1 MIEFY
6 DNSNSQPKYTG
17 HEQIRKEKSK
27 PTMIEKAIVQC
38 IFKTLVV

>member
-17 HEQIRKEKSK
+17 HEQIRK
-27 PTMIEKAIVQC
+27 VQTHHDWESHSPMH
-38 IFKTLVV
+38 F